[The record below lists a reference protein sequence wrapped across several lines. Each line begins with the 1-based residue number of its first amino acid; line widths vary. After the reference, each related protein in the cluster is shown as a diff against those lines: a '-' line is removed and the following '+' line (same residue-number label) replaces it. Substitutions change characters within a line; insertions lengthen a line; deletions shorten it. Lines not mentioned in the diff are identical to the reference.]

1 MLAWAVQ
8 ETTMYEP
15 LVMLS
20 ILVKL
25 SKLLWKFG
33 TMGLITFN
41 EMIHLYRRT
50 FGDGVEKHA
59 KKEPKNDA

>member
-1 MLAWAVQ
+1 
-8 ETTMYEP
+8 MYEL